1 MKTKLQNIV
10 LFQNLDQETLS
21 KIEEF
26 TTIHTLNKD
35 NIVFYEGD
43 DSKYLHLLTLGI
55 IKLYKISSN
64 NKEIILKYFHAN
76 ELIAEVANFEE
87 MPFPATAKAFTPIE
101 IIKIDFD
108 KLKDI
113 ISSNVDLLYQIQ
125 VSLIKK
131 VKNLEYFISRHLVLD
146 AKQRV
151 AQYIHD
157 YTEDFFTNKNV
168 ETAEVLNITPETLSR
183 FLKLFK
189 DEKMIDMKEKT
200 IDKKSLSLVFY

>member
-1 MKTKLQNIV
+1 M
-10 LFQNLDQETLS
+10 
-21 KIEEF
+21 
-26 TTIHTLNKD
+26 
-35 NIVFYEGD
+35 FYEGD

-55 IKLYKISSN
+55 IKLYKMSSN

-76 ELIAEVANFEE
+76 ELIAEVANFEDI
-87 MPFPATAKAFTPIE
+87 PFPATAKAFTDIE
-101 IIKIDFD
+101 IIKIDFE

-113 ISSNVDLLYQIQ
+113 IYSNVDLLYQIQ

-151 AQYIHD
+151 AQYVHD
-157 YTEDFFTNKNV
+157 YTEDFFTNKNI

-189 DEKMIDMKEKT
+189 DEKMINMKEKT

>member
-1 MKTKLQNIV
+1 M
-10 LFQNLDQETLS
+10 
-21 KIEEF
+21 
-26 TTIHTLNKD
+26 
-35 NIVFYEGD
+35 FYEGD
-43 DSKYLHLLTLGI
+43 DSRYLHLLTFGI
-55 IKLYKISSN
+55 IKLYKMSSN

-87 MPFPATAKAFTPIE
+87 IAFPATAKAFTDIE
-101 IIKIDFD
+101 IIKIDFE

-113 ISSNVDLLYQIQ
+113 IYSNVDLLYQIQ

-151 AQYIHD
+151 AQYVHD
-157 YTEDFFTNKNV
+157 YTEDFFTHKNI

-189 DEKMIDMKEKT
+189 DEKMINMKEKT
-200 IDKKSLSLVFY
+200 IDKKSLSLIFY

>member
-1 MKTKLQNIV
+1 
-10 LFQNLDQETLS
+10 LDQETLS
-21 KIEEF
+21 KIEKF
-26 TTIHTLNKD
+26 TTTHTLNKD
-35 NIVFYEGD
+35 NIMFYEGD

-55 IKLYKISSN
+55 IKLYKMSSN

-87 MPFPATAKAFTPIE
+87 IAFPATAKAFTDIE
-101 IIKIDFD
+101 IIKIDFE

-113 ISSNVDLLYQIQ
+113 IYSNVDLLYQIQ

-151 AQYIHD
+151 AQYVHD
-157 YTEDFFTNKNV
+157 YTEDFFTNKNI

-189 DEKMIDMKEKT
+189 DEKMINMKEKT